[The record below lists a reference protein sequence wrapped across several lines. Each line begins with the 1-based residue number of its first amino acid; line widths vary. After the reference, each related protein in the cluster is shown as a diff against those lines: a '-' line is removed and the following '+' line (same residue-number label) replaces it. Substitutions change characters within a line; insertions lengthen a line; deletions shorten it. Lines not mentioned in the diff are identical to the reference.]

1 VQTEPEQLK
10 QPKWFDGIVGSF
22 RQVLSSLP
30 DKRTG
35 KNTRYGMEDVA
46 LSAFSV
52 FFTQTPSF
60 LAYQRM
66 MKGSKG
72 KSNAQSLFGVHQ
84 IPSDNHIRDL
94 LDPVEP
100 KQIFPV
106 FEEILQVLEQQG
118 QWQSFRSFAGDL
130 LMAMDGTEYFS
141 SGQIHCPHCS
151 TRPLQSG
158 EMRYF
163 HSVVTPVL
171 VCPGQSQVI
180 PLMPEFVVPQDGHDK
195 QDCENAAAKR
205 WLLQHG
211 ERYSA
216 LKVTVLGDD
225 LYCHQPLCQ
234 QLLAQGFNFILVC
247 RPKSHTTLYEHLEGM
262 ALPTVTT
269 KRWTGKVKETYTYRY
284 LNGVPLRE
292 GDDAL
297 LVNWCELT
305 VSRPDGKVVDKN
317 SFATNH
323 PITEDTVAEMVR
335 SGRTRWKV
343 ENENNN
349 TLKTKGYNLEHNFG
363 HGKQHLASF
372 LATLNILS
380 LLFHTLLERLDEK
393 YKLLRSHL
401 PTRKTFF
408 DDLRALTRYLYFEN
422 WDRLLTFMLEGLEL
436 ELPPNT
442 S

>member
-1 VQTEPEQLK
+1 LSARGL
-10 QPKWFDGIVGSF
+10 FDTIVGSF

-35 KNTRYGMEDVA
+35 KNSRYGMEDAA

-66 MKGSKG
+66 MEGSKG
-72 KSNAQSLFGVHQ
+72 HSNAQSLFGVHR
-84 IPSDNHIRDL
+84 IPSDNQIRAL
-94 LDPVEP
+94 LDPVKPE
-100 KQIFPV
+100 QVFPI

-118 QWQSFRSFAGDL
+118 QLEGFRSFGDTL
-130 LMAMDGTEYFS
+130 LLAMDGTEYFS
-141 SGQIHCPHCS
+141 SSQIHCPQCS
-151 TRPLQSG
+151 TRQLKSG
-158 EMRYF
+158 ETDYF
-163 HSVVTPVL
+163 HSVVTPVI
-171 VCPGQSQVI
+171 VCPGQSQVM
-180 PLMPEFVVPQDGHDK
+180 PLVPEFVVPQDGHDK

-205 WLLQHG
+205 WLLQYG
-211 ERYSA
+211 QRYSA

-234 QLLAQGFNFILVC
+234 QLLAQQFNFILVC
-247 RPKSHTTLYEHLEGM
+247 HPKSHTTLYEHLEGIDL
-262 ALPTVTT
+262 ATVTT
-269 KRWTGKVKETYTYRY
+269 QRWTGKVEETYTYRY
-284 LNGVPLRE
+284 LNGVPLKDGE
-292 GDDAL
+292 DAL

-305 VSRPDGKVVDKN
+305 VSRPDGKVVYKN
-317 SFATNH
+317 SFATNY
-323 PITEDTVAEMVR
+323 PICHDTVAEIVVA
-335 SGRTRWKV
+335 GRTRWKV

-393 YKLLRSHL
+393 YKRLRSHL

-408 DDLRALTRYLYFEN
+408 DDLRALTRYLYFDSWN
-422 WDRLLTFMLEGLEL
+422 HLLTFMLEGLEL
-436 ELPPNT
+436 EIPPNT

>member
-1 VQTEPEQLK
+1 M
-10 QPKWFDGIVGSF
+10 FDTIVGYF

-35 KNTRYGMEDVA
+35 KNTRYGMEDAA

-52 FFTQTPSF
+52 FFTQTSSF

-66 MKGSKG
+66 MEGSFG
-72 KSNAQSLFGVHQ
+72 QSNAQSLFGVHQ

-94 LDPVEP
+94 LDPVKPE
-100 KQIFPV
+100 QVFPV

-118 QWQSFRSFAGDL
+118 QLKGFRSFADTL
-130 LMAMDGTEYFS
+130 LIALDGTEYFS
-141 SGQIHCPHCS
+141 SSQIDCPGCS
-151 TRPLQSG
+151 TRTLKSG
-158 EMRYF
+158 ETRYF
-163 HSVVTPVL
+163 HSVVTPVI
-171 VCPGQSQVI
+171 VAPGQAQVI
-180 PLMPEFVVPQDGHDK
+180 PLVPQFIVPQDGYEK

-205 WLLQHG
+205 WLLQYG
-211 ERYSA
+211 PRYSA
-216 LKVTVLGDD
+216 LNVTILGDD

-234 QLLAQGFNFILVC
+234 QLLAQQFNFILVC
-247 RPKSHTTLYEHLEGM
+247 RPESHTTLYDHLDGIS
-262 ALPTVTT
+262 LPTVTT
-269 KRWTGKVKETYTYRY
+269 KRWTGKVEETYTYRY
-284 LNGVPLRE
+284 LNGVPLRD
-292 GDDAL
+292 GGDAL

-305 VSRPDGKVVDKN
+305 VTRPDGKVSYKN

-323 PITEDTVAEMVR
+323 SITDDTVAEIVLA
-335 SGRTRWKV
+335 GRTRWKV

-363 HGKQHLASF
+363 HGKQHLSSF

-380 LLFHTLLERLDEK
+380 LLFHTLLELLDQK
-393 YKLLRSHL
+393 YKLLRAHL

-408 DDLRALTRYLYFEN
+408 DDLRALTRYMYFES
-422 WDRLLTFMLEGLEL
+422 WDHLLTFMFQGLEL
-436 ELPPNT
+436 DIPPNT